1 MTSLVKRLSGMLF
14 YLSISEIILKALDML
29 KKDVCHRSR
38 CIGLLSSTSKHLD
51 FQLTQEE
58 LWISCWQTGLDVLI
72 FSMSMPW
79 KAAFDSVSQHWTYPQ
94 KPPSDSKEGQAN
106 RHNTSPNC
114 LFCAKA
120 AYSNNMRIVCLE
132 LPQSPMAPRGTGEHR
147 RSLWLVSLGWQTC
160 GQSVVLGW
168 NKEQHITVLNLPA
181 TATIYMILTVNCP
194 QCFFPSGFNTT
205 WAFLS
210 H

>member
-38 CIGLLSSTSKHLD
+38 LHWPTVFHLKTLD

-72 FSMSMPW
+72 FSMVNAMKGGIWQCFTALNIPPKSHPATL
-79 KAAFDSVSQHWTYPQ
+79 KRVRPTGTTPAPTASSVQKQHIV
-94 KPPSDSKEGQAN
+94 
-106 RHNTSPNC
+106 
-114 LFCAKA
+114 
-120 AYSNNMRIVCLE
+120 NNMRIVCLE

-160 GQSVVLGW
+160 GQSVVLDG
-168 NKEQHITVLNLPA
+168 NKEQHITVL
-181 TATIYMILTVNCP
+181 ICQQQP
-194 QCFFPSGFNTT
+194 QHI
-205 WAFLS
+205 WYWQ
-210 H
+210 